1 MHASLPAVPPSRA
14 DLVLTGKVKQLE
26 KNVSGAI
33 VKIYGTWAGAA
44 ASVPAQSGA
53 AGRCQ

>member
-1 MHASLPAVPPSRA
+1 MPPSRA